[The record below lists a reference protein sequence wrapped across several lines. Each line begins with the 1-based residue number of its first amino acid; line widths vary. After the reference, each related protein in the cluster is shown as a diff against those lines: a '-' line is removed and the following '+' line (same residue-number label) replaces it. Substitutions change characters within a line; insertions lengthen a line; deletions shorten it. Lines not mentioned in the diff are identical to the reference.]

1 MREIQGKQII
11 ENLGVD
17 KTVQVVVDPTM
28 LLTKKDW
35 DEIVPSTRIVDGKY
49 IFCYFWGII
58 LSIESSHKR

>member
-28 LLTKKDW
+28 LLTKK
-35 DEIVPSTRIVDGKY
+35 IGMRLSLQQGLSMANISSA
-49 IFCYFWGII
+49 IFG
-58 LSIESSHKR
+58 E